1 MVVQHTNRSHMG
13 RRHLT
18 KEPAMTSLN
27 SEVTK
32 FLSPQPLKMFIGG
45 RWVESKSGK
54 TFETLD
60 PGQGNVL
67 AKVSAGD
74 AADVDAAVA
83 AAQEAFRKSG
93 WATMPANDR
102 SVILHRLAD
111 LIDKHQEIIAQIE
124 SLDVGKPRGQAA
136 GFDVPNAAQTFRY
149 YADLAVHTRR
159 REPIA
164 VSGFDARTMR
174 VPYGVCG
181 FIFPW
186 NFPFLLVAW
195 GIAPA
200 LAAGNTVVI
209 KPAEDTPLSTL
220 YFAKLAEEA
229 GVPTGVIN
237 VVTGLGE
244 TAGAALARHPGLK
257 RMSFTGSPEVG
268 RLVAEA
274 SGRNLIPAKLELGGK
289 GAAVIFDDVN
299 VDAVAE
305 ALAGAVTLNAGQVC
319 CTATRWLVHEKIR
332 DEFVKKATATLGAM
346 KIGYGANPDTNIGPV
361 VSEKQRA
368 RVLDYVERG
377 VKEGAKP
384 LLVGGRAQVEG
395 YGKGFYVK
403 PALLTGD
410 AANVC
415 AREEV
420 FGPVAYL
427 MTFNDEEKVVE
438 VVNSSSYGLANSV
451 WSNNLDRANRV
462 AERLVAGN
470 SWINAHNLFA
480 HGMPY
485 AGCNL
490 SGCGGGVLGPETL
503 SDYLRNQTVARTLA

>member
-1 MVVQHTNRSHMG
+1 MNDLLPQV
-13 RRHLT
+13 
-18 KEPAMTSLN
+18 KD
-27 SEVTK
+27 
-32 FLSPQPLKMFIGG
+32 FLAAQPLKMFIGG
-45 RWVESKSGK
+45 RWVEAAGGK
-54 TFETLD
+54 TFETRD
-60 PGQGNVL
+60 PGTGQAL
-67 AKVSAGD
+67 ARVAAGD
-74 AADVDAAVA
+74 EADVHLAVQ
-83 AAQEAFRKSG
+83 AAQEAFVKSG
-93 WATMPANDR
+93 WAAMPANDR
-102 SVILHRLAD
+102 GVILHRLAD
-111 LIDKHQEIIAQIE
+111 LITNRQNVITQIE
-124 SLDVGKPRGQAA
+124 SLDVGKPRAQAA
-136 GFDVPNAAQTFRY
+136 AFDIPHSAQTFRY

-164 VSGFDARTMR
+164 VSGFDARTVR
-174 VPYGVCG
+174 LPYGACG

-186 NFPFLLVAW
+186 NFPFLLVGW

-200 LAAGNTVVI
+200 LAAGNTVVV

-229 GVPTGVIN
+229 GIPPGVIN
-237 VVTGLGE
+237 VVTGFGE

-268 RLVAEA
+268 RLIAEA
-274 SGRNLIPAKLELGGK
+274 CGHNLVPVKLELGGK

-305 ALAGAVTLNAGQVC
+305 SLAGAVTLNAGQVC

-332 DEFVKKATATLGAM
+332 DAFVKKAAATMEAM
-346 KIGYGANPDTNIGPV
+346 KIGYGADPSTNIGPV

-368 RVLDYVERG
+368 RVLGYLDRG
-377 VKEGAKP
+377 VKEGAK
-384 LLVGGRAQVEG
+384 LLLPGGRAQVRGHEQG
-395 YGKGFYVK
+395 YYVK
-403 PALLTGD
+403 PALITGEPG
-410 AANVC
+410 NVC
-415 AREEV
+415 AREEI

-427 MTFNDEEKVVE
+427 MTFDDEDKVIDL
-438 VVNSSSYGLANSV
+438 VNSSSYGLANSI
-451 WSNNLDRANRV
+451 WSGDLDRANRV

-480 HGMPY
+480 HGIPY

-503 SDYLRNQTVARTLA
+503 WDYLRNQSVVRPLA